1 MSENPKTD
9 CADCNEGLDSLSR
22 RDFVRRV
29 TGAAVAGSLLPFAS
43 PARSAFANPS
53 KTSAA
58 ETNVKRFYDTLTDDQ
73 KKVICF
79 PFDHDLRNKIN
90 ANWAITKPTIDE
102 FFNKDQ
108 QALLHEITKGVLS
121 PDGYERIKEQMN
133 DDAGGFD
140 QYHVAVFGTPGS
152 GQFEWELTGRHV
164 TLRADGDSVAN
175 VAFGGPM
182 IYGHGAGDGKKGL
195 PGNVFYYQTQKANE
209 VFKALEG
216 KQRDAALVSKAP
228 KESAVLVQGSSG
240 TFPGL
245 ALGELSKDQKG
256 LVESVMK
263 VILAPYRE
271 EDVNEAMEILK
282 AGGGLDTLHMAFYQ
296 SDDLGSDKEWDIW
309 RLEGPDFVWHFRGAP
324 HVHAYVNIAKK
335 A

>member
-1 MSENPKTD
+1 MSDPTKLDCPDCGDEN
-9 CADCNEGLDSLSR
+9 LSR
-22 RDFVRRV
+22 RDFARRV
-29 TGAAVAGSLLPFAS
+29 AGVAVAGGLLPLAGSARPAFGNPSQS
-43 PARSAFANPS
+43 PA
-53 KTSAA
+53 A
-58 ETNVKRFYDTLTDDQ
+58 ESGVKRFYDTLTEPQ
-73 KKVICF
+73 KKAICF

-90 ANWAITKPTIDE
+90 ANWAVTKPTIEE
-102 FFNKDQ
+102 FYTKDQ
-108 QALLHEITKGVLS
+108 QALLREITRGVLS
-121 PDGYERIKEQMN
+121 PDGYDRVMKQMD
-133 DDAGGFD
+133 DDAGGFES
-140 QYHVAVFGTPGS
+140 YHVAVFGTPGT

-175 VAFGGPM
+175 VAFGGPL

-228 KESAVLVQGSSG
+228 KESDVQVQGKSG
-240 TFPGL
+240 HFPGL
-245 ALGELSKDQKG
+245 CLGDLSSDQKG

-271 EDVNEAMEILK
+271 ADVNEALAILK
-282 AGGGLDTLHMAFYQ
+282 DGGGLDTLHMAFYQ
-296 SDDLGSDKEWDIW
+296 SDDLGNDKEWDIW

-324 HVHAYVNIAKK
+324 HVHAYVNIARK